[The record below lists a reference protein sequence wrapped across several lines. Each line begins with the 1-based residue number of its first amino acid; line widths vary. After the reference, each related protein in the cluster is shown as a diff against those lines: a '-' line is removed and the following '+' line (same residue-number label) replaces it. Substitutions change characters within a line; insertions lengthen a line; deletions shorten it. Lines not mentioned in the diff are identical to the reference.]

1 MKSITRAWAAVGMLA
16 GTAGLLPAQEAEISV
31 EIAIA
36 TDIVDRMPVDTGSTF
51 SADVGQLWCWTR
63 VSGAEG
69 RVLQHVWIHG
79 PNENA
84 IELPAIGGSP
94 WRTWSNKTVP
104 PDWTG
109 EWRVEIRDEDG
120 NVIETVRFTVGEM

>member
-1 MKSITRAWAAVGMLA
+1 MKSITRAWVAVGMLVGA
-16 GTAGLLPAQEAEISV
+16 AGLLPAQEAEISV
-31 EIAIA
+31 EAAIA
-36 TDIVDRMPVDTGSTF
+36 TDVVDRMPVDTGSTF

-69 RVLQHVWIHG
+69 TVIQHVWMHG
-79 PNENA
+79 PHENA
-84 IELPAIGGSP
+84 IELPTIGGSP
-94 WRTWSNKTVP
+94 WRTWSNKSIP

-120 NVIETVRFTVGEM
+120 NVVETVRFTVG